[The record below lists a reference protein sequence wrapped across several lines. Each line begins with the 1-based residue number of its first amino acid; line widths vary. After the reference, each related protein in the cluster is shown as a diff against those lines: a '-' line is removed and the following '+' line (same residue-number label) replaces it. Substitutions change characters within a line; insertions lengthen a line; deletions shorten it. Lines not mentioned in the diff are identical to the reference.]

1 MTQQTK
7 TKTKN
12 KMITQQGQKIKFV
25 KESSEKMFI
34 NPFTGRGNSYKFY
47 AINELGKKGCLPG
60 ENKAYSPI
68 GGIKALKEVIEIL
81 IWM

>member
-1 MTQQTK
+1 LYHCNGAATK
-7 TKTKN
+7 TNN
-12 KMITQQGQKIKFV
+12 KMAQKITFV

-47 AINELGKKGCLPG
+47 AINELGQKGCLPG

-81 IWM
+81 IWI

>member
-1 MTQQTK
+1 MYQQIRK
-7 TKTKN
+7 TK
-12 KMITQQGQKIKFV
+12 KMAQKITFV

-34 NPFTGRGNSYKFY
+34 NTFSGRANSTRYHVV
-47 AINELGKKGCLPG
+47 NELGQKGCLPG

-81 IWM
+81 IWI